1 MVSIKA
7 LLDYNVFGITFG
19 SVLKVMYQTA
29 YQNGKIAL
37 VRAFGS
43 VQKVVDQRVC

>member
-1 MVSIKA
+1 MVSKIS

-19 SVLKVMYQTA
+19 FVLKVMYQTA
-29 YQNGKIAL
+29 YQNGKMAL

-43 VQKVVDQRVC
+43 VQKVMYQRVC